1 MRNVIFTIYY
11 SPNSVIKITDL
22 YLHNLKIEPLLVK
35 NVQGLLNNN
44 LKIKKIMLFLS
55 AEIDCDNINGFIQN
69 FYEKKPLL
77 GIISMDISIKN
88 LNWDMLNESQK
99 TSFLIGKWRLLFS
112 SLSEN
117 YFSNSKIEVLKYFN
131 TLIE

>member
-1 MRNVIFTIYY
+1 MRNVMFTIF
-11 SPNSVIKITDL
+11 SPNSVRKLTDL
-22 YLHNLKIEPLLVK
+22 YLYNLKLEPLLVK

-55 AEIDCDNINGFIQN
+55 ADIDSDNVNGFVQN
-69 FYEKKPLL
+69 FYNKKPIL
-77 GIISMDISIKN
+77 GIISMDISIKD
-88 LNWDMLNESQK
+88 LNWDILNESQK

-117 YFSNSKIEVLKYFN
+117 YFSNSKTEVLKYFN